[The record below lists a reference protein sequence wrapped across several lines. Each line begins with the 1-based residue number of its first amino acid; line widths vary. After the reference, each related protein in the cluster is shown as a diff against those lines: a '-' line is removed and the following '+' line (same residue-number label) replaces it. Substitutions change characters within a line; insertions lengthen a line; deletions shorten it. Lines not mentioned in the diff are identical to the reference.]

1 MSDCKSERRETEKKF
16 AMETFQLLTEAYG
29 EDCMSHAHVF
39 EWHKQFSE
47 GRESVKDDDGSGCPR
62 TAVTNDNNE
71 KVRDMIRKDR
81 RLGV

>member
-1 MSDCKSERRETEKKF
+1 
-16 AMETFQLLTEAYG
+16 
-29 EDCMSHAHVF
+29 MSHAHVF

-47 GRESVKDDDGSGCPR
+47 GRESVKYDDGSGCPR